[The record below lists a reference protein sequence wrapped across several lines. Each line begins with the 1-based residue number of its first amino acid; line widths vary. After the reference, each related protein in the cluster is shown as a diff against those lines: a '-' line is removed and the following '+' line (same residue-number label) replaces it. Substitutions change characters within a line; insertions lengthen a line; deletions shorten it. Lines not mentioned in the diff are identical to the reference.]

1 MAQQYYNLYYTILP
15 VKLSNMNVLMFHL
28 TASQFFKPI
37 FAKISTKRSLDR
49 FELTEPKYKTKDL
62 IPYELC
68 LIFCEIDFFFFPKEN
83 IVPLAEHGT
92 TRKRDE

>member
-1 MAQQYYNLYYTILP
+1 MAQQYYNLYYAILP
-15 VKLSNMNVLMFHL
+15 VKLSNMNVLMFHFA
-28 TASQFFKPI
+28 TSQFFIPI

-68 LIFCEIDFFFFPKEN
+68 LIFCAIDFFFPERKYS
-83 IVPLAEHGT
+83 ASCR
-92 TRKRDE
+92 TRYYTQER